1 LWAVCVAGS
10 WFRQSGVLSSR
21 ESAGMVPN
29 PARQYP
35 ADRMRGI
42 THTIGQLLVGYVMKQ
57 LRLMVVMVFIGFLTA
72 CDSQASMTK
81 RPPPSTNGLESAEEY
96 LLRGDSFSAIK
107 EYDLAIL
114 DYDQAIRL
122 NPEYAEAYNN
132 RGYAYYWIGDATHA
146 IADYS
151 RSIELRPNYA
161 YAYNNRGA
169 AYMASG
175 HPDQAINDLDRAI
188 NLQSDFPQA
197 YINRGNAYL
206 RLGRFDMAFADF
218 RRGGA
223 NPVRTIVLL
232 CAIPIIMILLG
243 AVIMNFVRQR
253 LLAKSRLLSKM
264 E

>member
-1 LWAVCVAGS
+1 
-10 WFRQSGVLSSR
+10 
-21 ESAGMVPN
+21 
-29 PARQYP
+29 
-35 ADRMRGI
+35 
-42 THTIGQLLVGYVMKQ
+42 
-57 LRLMVVMVFIGFLTA
+57 MVVIVFMGILSA
-72 CDSQASMTK
+72 CGVPVPVTPQPSI
-81 RPPPSTNGLESAEEY
+81 STNSFETAKEY
-96 LLRGDSFSAIK
+96 LIRGDSFSAIK
-107 EYDLAIL
+107 DYGRAIL

-132 RGYAYYWIGDATHA
+132 RGYAYYWNGDATHA

-151 RSIELRPNYA
+151 RAIELRPNYA

-175 HPDQAINDLDRAI
+175 HPDQAINDLDHAL

-218 RRGGA
+218 RRGGG

-253 LLAKSRLLSKM
+253 LLAKRRQLSKM